1 MMNTAYIGH
10 HEYTTMKKSEQ
21 VIASSVISRSRLKE
35 LSPGDIRLR
44 DLEIA
49 LAVMLV
55 LAANE
60 DDLLNNEQLHRLRHE
75 FKPANI

>member
-1 MMNTAYIGH
+1 
-10 HEYTTMKKSEQ
+10 MKKSEQ

-35 LSPGDIRLR
+35 LTPGDIRLR